1 MLIQVLLQMDRHVGR
16 DFPGS
21 QNLDQGEI
29 PLDHQAH
36 LSVRKRVSFLEAVGL
51 QGKEQGC

>member
-1 MLIQVLLQMDRHVGR
+1 MDRQVVSA
-16 DFPGS
+16 FPGS

-36 LSVRKRVSFLEAVGL
+36 LSVRKRVSFLEAMGL

>member
-1 MLIQVLLQMDRHVGR
+1 MDRHVVR